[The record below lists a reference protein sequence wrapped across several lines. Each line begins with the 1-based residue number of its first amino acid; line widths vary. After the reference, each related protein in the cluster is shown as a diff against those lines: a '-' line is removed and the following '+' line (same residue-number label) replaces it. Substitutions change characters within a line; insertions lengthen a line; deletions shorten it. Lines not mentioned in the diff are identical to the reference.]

1 MRKIW
6 LLCLVL
12 LTACAG
18 PLRSTPVPTPV
29 ILDVALTPSLRPFTE
44 TLHTCAVAHPEFV
57 INVHETPAS
66 ALENQTTDLV
76 IRWGETSG
84 NGYAAPIGE
93 ESLVLI
99 VNASNPVLTIPVEKI
114 RDIFLGRITSWV
126 DVGGEQLPV
135 QVWVY
140 PEGDDA
146 REIFDTAIFP
156 GDSLTPDA
164 WIAPNPQG
172 MLEAVRDDPFAIGY
186 VPQTWLAQ
194 ARSAEQVR
202 PLKIDQ
208 KLVEKLH
215 QSILALSRDEPEG
228 SLRQLLVC
236 MQSAVR

>member
-6 LLCLVL
+6 LFCLFL

-18 PLRSTPVPTPV
+18 SARATPAPTPV

-44 TLHTCAVAHPEFV
+44 TLHTCAATHPEFV

-76 IRWGETSG
+76 IRWGESPG
-84 NGYAAPIGE
+84 NGYVAPIGV

-99 VNASNPVLTIPVEKI
+99 VNASNLVLTIPVEKI
-114 RDIFLGRITSWV
+114 RDIYMGRITSWGE
-126 DVGGEQLPV
+126 VGGEQLPI

-140 PEGDDA
+140 PDGDDA
-146 REIFDTAIFP
+146 REIFDKAIFP
-156 GDSLTPDA
+156 GDNLASEAL
-164 WIAPNPQG
+164 IAPNPQA
-172 MLEAVRDDPFAIGY
+172 MLEAVGDDPFAIGY
-186 VPQTWLAQ
+186 VPQTLLAQ
-194 ARSAEQVR
+194 TRNAEQVR
-202 PLKIDQ
+202 PLNIDQ

-215 QSILALSRDEPEG
+215 QSILALSRGEPEG

-236 MQSAVR
+236 MQSAGR

>member
-6 LLCLVL
+6 LLGLFL

-18 PLRSTPVPTPV
+18 PSRATPAPKPV

-44 TLHTCAVAHPEFV
+44 TLHTCAAAHPEFV

-66 ALENQTTDLV
+66 ELENQAADLV
-76 IRWGETSG
+76 IRLGGTPG
-84 NGYAAPIGE
+84 NGYAAPIRE

-99 VNASNPVLTIPVEKI
+99 VNASNPVLTIPVDKI

-126 DVGGEQLPV
+126 EVGGEQLPV

-140 PEGDDA
+140 PDGDDA
-146 REIFDTAIFP
+146 REILDTAIFP
-156 GDSLTPDA
+156 GDSLTLGA
-164 WIAPNPQG
+164 LIAPNPQA
-172 MLEAVRDDPFAIGY
+172 MLEVVGDDPFAIGY

-194 ARSAEQVR
+194 AHSAEQVR
-202 PLKIDQ
+202 TLNIDQ

-215 QSILALSRDEPEG
+215 QSVLALYRDEPEG

-236 MQSAVR
+236 MQSIGR

>member
-6 LLCLVL
+6 LFCLFL

-18 PLRSTPVPTPV
+18 SARATPAPTPV

-44 TLHTCAVAHPEFV
+44 TLHTCAATHPEFV

-76 IRWGETSG
+76 IRLGGTPG
-84 NGYAAPIGE
+84 NGYAAPVRE

-126 DVGGEQLPV
+126 EVGGEQQLV

-140 PEGDDA
+140 PDGDDA
-146 REIFDTAIFP
+146 REILDTAIFP

-164 WIAPNPQG
+164 LIAPNPQA
-172 MLEAVRDDPFAIGY
+172 MLEAVGDDPFAIGY
-186 VPQTWLAQ
+186 VPQTWLMQ
-194 ARSAEQVR
+194 AHRAEQVHT
-202 PLKIDQ
+202 LNIDQ
-208 KLVEKLH
+208 KLVVKLH
-215 QSILALSRDEPEG
+215 QSILALSSDEPQG

-236 MQSAVR
+236 MQSAGR